1 MRPRPQYPDAG
12 YCGQV
17 EFGVRRRST
26 KSALARKPQR
36 HITSIGHGPNGHASN
51 GGSAS
56 VPSGRASSGAT
67 KRPTEF
73 QGRPYNRAATAQSVQ
88 PVQSLTPPQRSN
100 LQLQPQTLSATLC
113 LSLFCFTCRPRLDQ
127 SLLPSSIP
135 KIATLQSS
143 TRIKMYCQFIVRQ

>member
-1 MRPRPQYPDAG
+1 MRLRPQYPGAG

-17 EFGVRRRST
+17 HSGVLRRSSSST
-26 KSALARKPQR
+26 LARNPQR
-36 HITSIGHGPNGHASN
+36 HITSIARGPNYHASSD
-51 GGSAS
+51 GSAS

-67 KRPTEF
+67 RRPTKF
-73 QGRPYNRAATAQSVQ
+73 QGRPYNLAAAAQSAQ
-88 PVQSLTPPQRSN
+88 PVQSLTPPQRLK
-100 LQLQPQTLSATLC
+100 LQPQPQTLSATLC
-113 LSLFCFTCRPRLDQ
+113 LSLFCFTYRPRLDQ

>member
-36 HITSIGHGPNGHASN
+36 HITSIAHGPNGHASN

-67 KRPTEF
+67 GRPTNF
-73 QGRPYNRAATAQSVQ
+73 RGRPYTLGAAAQSAQ

-100 LQLQPQTLSATLC
+100 LQSPPQTLSATLC
-113 LSLFCFTCRPRLDQ
+113 LSLCFTCRPRLDQ
-127 SLLPSSIP
+127 SLLESSIERSDHY
-135 KIATLQSS
+135 KCSA
-143 TRIKMYCQFIVRQ
+143 RIKTYWQFIV